1 MSYLEQIKDYWDTR
15 AEGYSKSVAEELK
28 ESRAQWEKRFVS
40 LLGDGELKGKKGLD
54 IGCGPAMFTIVLS
67 GLGMDMTAFDYS
79 EEMLGR
85 ARKNAAAA
93 GVSPAFVRGDAAKLP
108 FADESFDVV
117 VSRNLTWNLEQPPK
131 AYSEWLRVLKPGG
144 RLLNFDG
151 NHYRYFF
158 DRDYEQAREKSGY
171 ANGQGHKY
179 MEHVDVSIID
189 NIAKELPL
197 GKVERPRWDMDFLM
211 SFPLAGLSAQME
223 HETFTGNDGAAHT
236 IVTSFVI
243 RAEKL

>member
-1 MSYLEQIKDYWDTR
+1 MSYLEQIKDYWNTR
-15 AEGYSKSVAEELK
+15 AEGYSKSVAEELA
-28 ESRAQWEKRFVS
+28 ESRTQWERRFLS
-40 LLGDGELKGKKGLD
+40 LLGDKNLKGKKGLD
-54 IGCGPAMFTIVLS
+54 IGCGPGMFTIVLS
-67 GLGMDMTAFDYS
+67 GLGIDMTAFDYS
-79 EEMLGR
+79 EEMLER

-93 GVSPAFVRGDAAKLP
+93 GVSPVFVRGDATKLP

-117 VSRNLTWNLEQPPK
+117 VSRNLTWNLEQPQK
-131 AYSEWLRVLKPGG
+131 AYSEWLRGLKPGG
-144 RLLNFDG
+144 CLLNFDG

-158 DRDYEQAREKSGY
+158 DRDYEQAREKFGY

-211 SFPLAGLSAQME
+211 SFPLAGLSAHME

-243 RAEKL
+243 KAEKL